1 MGFEG
6 MCAVLGALW
15 TPKCLP
21 QATGPSSLSL
31 SVSLPGSL
39 ALSLVARGEQKGG
52 GFANSTDPLS
62 TTLLE
67 QPGLIL
73 RLRFIELK
81 KWSITRQDTLTHPC
95 LK

>member
-15 TPKCLP
+15 TTKCLP

-52 GFANSTDPLS
+52 GALQTAQIHYRPLC
-62 TTLLE
+62 
-67 QPGLIL
+67 
-73 RLRFIELK
+73 
-81 KWSITRQDTLTHPC
+81 WSSLASSLD
-95 LK
+95 